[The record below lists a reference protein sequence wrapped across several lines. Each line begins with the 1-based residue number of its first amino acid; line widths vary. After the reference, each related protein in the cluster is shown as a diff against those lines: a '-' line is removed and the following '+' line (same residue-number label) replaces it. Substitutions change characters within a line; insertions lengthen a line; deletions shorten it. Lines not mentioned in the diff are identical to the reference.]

1 MSKGKMIQQ
10 NQESEL
16 FSSNMFEKKICCTQ
30 LRRVSLWNP
39 WSMGVFGKSNWLWS
53 CVYHQTD
60 RDERI
65 AYVGTDLTE
74 KFPVLLQQILSS
86 F

>member
-30 LRRVSLWNP
+30 LRRVSL
-39 WSMGVFGKSNWLWS
+39 
-53 CVYHQTD
+53 
-60 RDERI
+60 
-65 AYVGTDLTE
+65 
-74 KFPVLLQQILSS
+74 
-86 F
+86 